1 MSMSGGSTTFL
12 RRVGTDA
19 NDTNVILVR
28 QVDRVAAS
36 LKLLFGFLLAFHVVV
51 VVCALARALVPQES
65 EESIL
70 WIFDLIVS
78 GLGIAVSALGVLTMQ
93 GASDVQPHDA
103 TRLLYSVAG
112 FGALY
117 TLYAIIWGIAQ
128 FADLATYLQRQY
140 HFSEISAMTAVSL
153 CIVFVA
159 YIMAYLSLKTYIF
172 HSLISELKNVDP
184 RARFAATLGKILDR

>member
-1 MSMSGGSTTFL
+1 MSMSGSATL
-12 RRVGTDA
+12 IRRVGTDA

-36 LKLLFGFLLAFHVVV
+36 LKLLFGFLLAFHFVV
-51 VVCALARALVPQES
+51 VVCALGRALVPQET
-65 EESIL
+65 EQSIL
-70 WIFDLIVS
+70 WLFDLIIS
-78 GLGIAVSALGVLTMQ
+78 GLGIAVSALGVFTMQ
-93 GASDVQPHDA
+93 GASDVQPHDS

-117 TLYAIIWGIAQ
+117 TVYAIIWATVQ
-128 FADLATYLQRQY
+128 FAELAAYLQRQY
-140 HFSEISAMTAVSL
+140 HVSKISSMTAVSL

-159 YIMAYLSLKTYIF
+159 YIMAYFSLKTYIL